1 MALLKRWISRT
12 LDRLAVRASR
22 VRLRQPLLF
31 VHIPKTAGTSMRQML
46 EDEFGPR
53 LVYPGTHYLRQLP
66 VWNYPLGSDMLRNFG
81 NLPPHAVLTGH
92 FTAAMADLLP
102 RPYAT
107 ATFVREP
114 GQRSLSMLG
123 HLSRRRNVEVHA
135 LLDDPLFVARNI
147 ADFQTRLLGADG
159 VCDPDEVGAADG
171 AMLDRALKRLEVL
184 DFVGLTE
191 RFAESC
197 TVFDARFGTGVSRSI
212 RRENVQRPD
221 GHELAEYV
229 PRILPFIERDRM
241 LYEHAVARFDA
252 MTG

>member
-1 MALLKRWISRT
+1 MASLKRWISRT

-22 VRLRQPLLF
+22 VRLRAPILF

-66 VWNYPLGSDMLRNFG
+66 VWNYRLGSELLRSFES
-81 NLPPHAVLTGH
+81 LPQHVVLTGH
-92 FTAAMADLLP
+92 VTAAMADLLP
-102 RPYAT
+102 QPYMT

-114 GQRSLSMLG
+114 VQRSLSMLG
-123 HLSRRRNVEVHA
+123 HLSRSQNIEVHA
-135 LLDDPLFVARNI
+135 LLDDPLFIARNI
-147 ADFQTRLLGADG
+147 ADFQTRFLGADG

-171 AMLDRALKRLEVL
+171 AMLDRAIGRLETL

-197 TVFDARFGTGVSRSI
+197 AAFDARFGTRVSRSI
-212 RRENVQRPD
+212 RRENVLRTE
-221 GHELAEYV
+221 GHELAEHI
-229 PRILPFIERDRM
+229 PRIIPFIERDRM
-241 LYEHAVARFDA
+241 LYEQAVARFGA
-252 MTG
+252 MGG